1 MKVFLSASRQA
12 SPVWIEK
19 VVSYL
24 QKYMPDVEIVRY
36 AGGSYSS
43 KPMLACDMVIMI
55 PPAQKEV
62 VDFCHIGKGQTSE
75 FQEMNKADRSS
86 DVYIVRNSAE
96 TLWCKQAQSVK
107 VKDID
112 WTNHYATISFK
123 PDYLQSLE
131 VIIGRRKNMKEIEQE
146 FEDLHVPDSS
156 IKNTFSRKSLLLAAS
171 V

>member
-12 SPVWIEK
+12 NPVWIEK
-19 VVSYL
+19 VVNYL

-43 KPMLACDMVIMI
+43 KPMLACAMVIMI
-55 PPAQKEV
+55 PPAQKDV
-62 VDFCHIGKGQTSE
+62 VNFCYMGRGQTSE

-86 DVYIVRNSAE
+86 DVYIMRDSGE
-96 TLWCKQAQSVK
+96 TIWCKQAQSVK

-112 WTNHYATISFK
+112 WTNHYAKIYFK
-123 PDYLQSLE
+123 PNHLQSLD

-146 FEDLHVPDSS
+146 FEDLHIPDSS
-156 IKNTFSRKSLLLAAS
+156 SKKSFPRNALLLAAS

>member
-12 SPVWIEK
+12 NPVWIEK
-19 VVSYL
+19 VVNCL

-43 KPMLACDMVIMI
+43 KPMLACDMVIMV
-55 PPAQKEV
+55 PPAQKDV
-62 VDFCHIGKGQTSE
+62 VNFCHMGKGQTSE

-86 DVYIVRNSAE
+86 DVYIMRDSGE
-96 TLWCKQAQSVK
+96 TIWCKQAQSVK
-107 VKDID
+107 VEDID

-123 PDYLQSLE
+123 PDHLQSLD